1 MAGNPPISI
10 PPVTLPE
17 QAPEPF
23 PEPRFQ
29 LGQTV
34 QWSCVP
40 SQDFGHIIGIAF
52 GTEGSVQATGYHY
65 EIVLD
70 PISPSFADRIM
81 TDWGFEDDLAL
92 VTPNPIAGDRLEDS
106 P

>member
-1 MAGNPPISI
+1 MAGNPPLSI
-10 PPVTLPE
+10 PPETRLE

-40 SQDFGHIIGIAF
+40 SQDFGRIIGIAF

-65 EIVLD
+65 KIALD
-70 PISPSFADRIM
+70 PSSPSFTDGI
-81 TDWGFEDDLAL
+81 TSDWGFEDDLAL
-92 VTPNPIAGDRLEDS
+92 VTLNSAAGDGLEDS
-106 P
+106 L

>member
-1 MAGNPPISI
+1 MAGNHSISI
-10 PPVTLPE
+10 PPVTLAEQTPE
-17 QAPEPF
+17 TF

-29 LGQTV
+29 LEQHV
-34 QWSCVP
+34 RWNCVP

-65 EIVLD
+65 EIALD
-70 PISPSFADRIM
+70 PSSPSFADGIL
-81 TDWGFEDDLAL
+81 TDWGFEDDLEL
-92 VTPNPIAGDRLEDS
+92 VNLHPTAGDRSEDS

>member
-1 MAGNPPISI
+1 MAGNHPISI
-10 PPVTLPE
+10 SPVTFPE
-17 QAPEPF
+17 QRPEPF

-29 LGQTV
+29 LEQHV
-34 QWSCVP
+34 RWNCVP
-40 SQDFGHIIGIAF
+40 SQDVGHIIGITF

-65 EIVLD
+65 EIALD
-70 PISPSFADRIM
+70 PSSPSFADGIL

-92 VTPNPIAGDRLEDS
+92 VTSNPTAGDRLEES